1 MPKLKTPCREGK
13 ILSEAIR
20 ILYTAYRPD
29 WSDEQIS
36 EVKEKLGKDWIW
48 VEKWLDD
55 FTEDYITICG
65 EDQADRMRD
74 DIKAANIGRTRDG
87 KILCFDW
94 YDPFIA

>member
-1 MPKLKTPCREGK
+1 MVCAKKGPGSVEFG
-13 ILSEAIR
+13 
-20 ILYTAYRPD
+20 
-29 WSDEQIS
+29 
-36 EVKEKLGKDWIW
+36 
-48 VEKWLDD
+48 EKWLDD